1 MPKEVKAIFAYTPRV
16 KMGIVV
22 EIDELV
28 SFIAGRTSFNEGA
41 IANMLFEFRDALL
54 HFAMTGRPVRLKEL
68 GILAPRIDKN
78 GEVGLNFK
86 MDSYLK
92 SQMNVPR
99 KFKGEVVN
107 RDMLG
112 KSVQDMKDRWNREH
126 PEDPV

>member
-16 KMGIVV
+16 KMGKVV

-28 SFIAGRTSFNEGA
+28 SFIAGRSSLNEGS
-41 IANMLFEFRDALL
+41 IVNVLCEFRDALL

-68 GILAPRIDKN
+68 GILAPKINKN
-78 GEVGLNFK
+78 GELGLNFK
-86 MDSYLK
+86 IDSYLK

-112 KSVQDMKDRWNREH
+112 KSVEEMKDRWNREH
-126 PEDPV
+126 LEDPL

>member
-16 KMGIVV
+16 KMGQVV

-28 SFIAGRTSFNEGA
+28 SFIAGRSSLNEGA
-41 IANMLFEFRDALL
+41 IVDMLFEFRDSLL
-54 HFAMTGRPVRLKEL
+54 HFSMIGRPVRLTEV
-68 GILAPRIDKN
+68 GILAPRINKN
-78 GEVGLNFK
+78 GELGLNFK
-86 MDSYLK
+86 MDSALK
-92 SQMNVPR
+92 SQMNGPK

-112 KSVQDMKDRWNREH
+112 KSVQEMKDRWNREH

>member
-1 MPKEVKAIFAYTPRV
+1 MSKEVKAIFAYTPRV
-16 KMGIVV
+16 KMGKVV

-41 IANMLFEFRDALL
+41 IVNMLFEFRDALL
-54 HFAMTGRPVRLKEL
+54 SFTMTGRPVRLKEL
-68 GILAPRIDKN
+68 GILAPRINKN

-86 MDSYLK
+86 LDSRLK
-92 SQMNVPR
+92 SAINQKG
-99 KFKGEVVN
+99 KFKGDVVN

-126 PEDPV
+126 PEDPL